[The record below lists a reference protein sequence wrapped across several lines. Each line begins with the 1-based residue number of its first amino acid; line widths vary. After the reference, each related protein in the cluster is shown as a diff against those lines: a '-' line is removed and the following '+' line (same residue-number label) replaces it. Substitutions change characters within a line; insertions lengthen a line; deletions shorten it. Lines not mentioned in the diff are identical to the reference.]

1 MYWQGFLTVFVTV
14 LLAEIG
20 DKTQIATMLY
30 AAEGKNTA
38 MTVFIAASPALV
50 VAAGLGVVAGSALA
64 RWLDPR
70 MVNIAAGVAFIV
82 LGGWILLRANA
93 A

>member
-1 MYWQGFLTVFVTV
+1 MSRTGGHL
-14 LLAEIG
+14 
-20 DKTQIATMLY
+20 
-30 AAEGKNTA
+30 
-38 MTVFIAASPALV
+38 
-50 VAAGLGVVAGSALA
+50 AAGLGVVAGSALA